1 MNKKPYVNII
11 IVVVIAGLSVFACKK
26 TQRMPR
32 EITQYGMTVTADSR
46 PEEIVRMLI
55 AGLDNRDSELLGKLV
70 AVQDARDE
78 MEKILRRYRRR
89 EKITDEDAIKLTVAG
104 WAATYSFYRPGDTG
118 IVSET
123 IEDDRATVIAAG
135 RGKSTGEQRT
145 MTIELIREDGWWKV
159 MSGIR

>member
-1 MNKKPYVNII
+1 MTSKPYVKII
-11 IVVVIAGLSVFACKK
+11 IFIVLAGLSVAGCKK
-26 TQRMPR
+26 TTRMPA

-46 PEEIVRMLI
+46 PEEIARMLI

-78 MEKILRRYRRR
+78 MVKILRRYRRSD
-89 EKITDEDAIKLTVAG
+89 KVTDEDAIKLTVAG

-123 IEDDRATVIAAG
+123 VDGDRATVIAAG
-135 RGKSTGEQRT
+135 RGKSTGESRT

-159 MSGIR
+159 MTGIR